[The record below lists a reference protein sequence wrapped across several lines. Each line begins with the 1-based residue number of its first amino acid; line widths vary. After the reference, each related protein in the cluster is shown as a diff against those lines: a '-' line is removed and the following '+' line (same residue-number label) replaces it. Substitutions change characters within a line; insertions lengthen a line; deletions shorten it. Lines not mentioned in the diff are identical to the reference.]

1 MLALPR
7 IMQKTKFMK
16 FDDIDSVEDLK
27 AVGSVSE
34 LVFEVQDMV
43 HPLIVK
49 AESYDE
55 LFEIICCL
63 QKNWLPMAKG
73 PFISKQSEFVY
84 YLTNLEGAQ
93 RNNAIGLT
101 DDLYDDTELAKK
113 WYRSLSQLV
122 HPDKGGD
129 PVAFDVLRKL
139 YDVIIDVEDDADE

>member
-1 MLALPR
+1 
-7 IMQKTKFMK
+7 MK
-16 FDDIDSVEDLK
+16 LSDVRSVDDLK
-27 AVGSVSE
+27 AAGSVSE
-34 LVFEVQDMV
+34 LVSKIQDMV
-43 HPLIVK
+43 HPLLVK

-73 PFISKQSEFVY
+73 PFISKQSEFIY
-84 YLTNLEGAQ
+84 YLTHLEGEQ

-101 DDLYDDTELAKK
+101 DELYDDPELAKR
-113 WYRSLSQLV
+113 WYKSLSQLV

-139 YDVIIDVEDDADE
+139 YDIIMDVEDDADV